1 MEAAC
6 LLISFQYTGS
16 GTNVQSVFVV
26 QGDEDKGNFES
37 VPPHFPSIL
46 NAVNL
51 EMIERPVLLDP
62 PVKANEWEKTTVKC
76 RVQGADC

>member
-16 GTNVQSVFVV
+16 GTNVQWVFVV